1 MSRGSLLRTMSVN
14 LPSELIDRVRRLG
27 FHEDL
32 SASSIVEQAL
42 LSFLH
47 DLPETEVAEL
57 LRARGA
63 TLRRGA

>member
-1 MSRGSLLRTMSVN
+1 MSRDAQLRTMSVN
-14 LPSELIDRVRRLG
+14 LPSELIERVRHLG

-42 LSFLH
+42 LAFLG
-47 DLPETEVAEL
+47 DLPEAKVAKI

-63 TLRRGA
+63 KLRRGT